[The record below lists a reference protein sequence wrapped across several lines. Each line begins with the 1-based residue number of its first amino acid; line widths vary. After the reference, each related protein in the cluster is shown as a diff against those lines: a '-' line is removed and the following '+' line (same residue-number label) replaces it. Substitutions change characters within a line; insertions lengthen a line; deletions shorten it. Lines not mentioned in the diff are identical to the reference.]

1 MIYIDSKENNT
12 FKKIKKYR
20 TKKYRDKEKRFIAE
34 GVKFLDFDTVPE
46 YILIDEGFLCDETT
60 SEKIKKFSES
70 IIITLSQ
77 TLFSQLSSQENS
89 QGIILVYKYE
99 ENYINM
105 IEDNIII
112 LDRVGDPGN
121 LGTIIRTADAAGYRD
136 IVLTKGSVDCYNEKT
151 VRSTMGSIFN
161 VRLYYIEEE
170 VLLNFLKE
178 KEYKI
183 ISTVL
188 SDDCIPYTEMKLGE
202 KNAVVFGNEGSGIGE
217 NIVNNSDEKVIIPI
231 YGTAE
236 SLNVAMACGI
246 IMYKCRELENLK

>member
-20 TKKYRDKEKRFIAE
+20 TKKYRDKEMRFLAE

-46 YILIDEGFLCDETT
+46 YILIDKNYSENREIL
-60 SEKIKKFSES
+60 EKIKKFEKSEV
-70 IIITLSQ
+70 IVLSE

-89 QGIILVYKYE
+89 QGVILVYEYI
-99 ENYINM
+99 ENDINN
-105 IEDNIII
+105 ISDNIIV

-121 LGTIIRTADAAGYRD
+121 LGTIIRTADASGYKD
-136 IVLTKGSVDCYNEKT
+136 IILTKGSVDAYNEKT

-170 VLLNFLKE
+170 TLLNLLKE
-178 KEYKI
+178 KGYKI

-188 SDDCIPYTEMKLGE
+188 SDDCIPYTEMKLSK
-202 KNAVVFGNEGSGIGE
+202 KNAIVFGNEGSGIGE
-217 NIVNNSDEKVIIPI
+217 NIVNHSDEKVIIPI

-246 IMYKCRELENLK
+246 IIYKCRELLSK

>member
-1 MIYIDSKENNT
+1 MIFIDSKENNT
-12 FKKIKKYR
+12 FKKIKKLR
-20 TKKYRDKEKRFIAE
+20 TKKYRDSEKKFLAE

-46 YILIDEGFLCDETT
+46 IIFIDENY
-60 SEKIKKFSES
+60 SENSEILNKIEKFKKSQKIVLSE
-70 IIITLSQ
+70 
-77 TLFSQLSSQENS
+77 TLFKQLSSQENS
-89 QGIILVYKYE
+89 QGVILVYSYP
-99 ENYINM
+99 ENNIDE
-105 IEDNIII
+105 IGDNVIV

-121 LGTIIRTADAAGYRD
+121 LGTIIRTADAAGFKD

-170 VLLNFLKE
+170 TLLNILKE
-178 KEYKI
+178 KRYKV

-188 SDDCIPYTEMKLGE
+188 SDDCIPYTEMKLSD
-202 KNAVVFGNEGSGIGE
+202 KNAIVFGNEGSGIGE
-217 NIVNNSDEKVIIPI
+217 NIIKNSHEKVIIPI

-246 IMYKCRELENLK
+246 IIYKVRELIK